1 MKTNKTLSYVSDEG
15 EEVSIE
21 CEITYYIDNNF
32 GADAD
37 GNRGERVVFVDEVI
51 PEHDVDDKT
60 YEKLIAL
67 ACDLD
72 LEE

>member
-1 MKTNKTLSYVSDEG
+1 MKTNKTLSYVNDEG
-15 EEVSIE
+15 EEVSVD
-21 CEITYYIDNNF
+21 CEITYYVDSSY

-37 GNRGERVVFVDEVI
+37 GNRGIRAVFVDEVI
-51 PEHDVDDKT
+51 PEYDVDDKT